1 VVAHPLEFRGV
12 RFFDPSPVR
21 FHQQDQPN
29 LGGIFMS
36 INSETLVNHM
46 NHEIAAI
53 QPSDILAFNAEIANI
68 PGIVRLTLGEPDF
81 NTPEHVK
88 QAAIESIEADES
100 HYAPSNGTLALRTAA
115 AEFLAAKYDVHYD
128 PASEVII
135 TAGATGGIYTALTSI
150 LNPGDEV
157 LIPTPIFPLYI
168 AIVKLSGATPVFMDT
183 SDNGFVLSPDQLQTT
198 LAAHPKTK
206 AVVLN
211 FPSNPTGVTYRHDDL
226 KALAAVLADQPIFV
240 LSDEIYSELTYG
252 EPHESIAN
260 YLPTQT
266 ILLNGV
272 SKSHAM
278 TGWRIGIMCAPKA
291 ITAQL
296 GKIHQFTVT
305 STTTNA
311 QAAAT
316 EALKNGLDDAQVMKR
331 EYQERR
337 DYLYDALND
346 LGFQSAKP
354 EGAFYLFSKIPAGLP
369 QNSIAFC
376 RELAHEARVALI
388 PGSSFGPGGEG
399 YVRISYAASMAD
411 LKTAVTRLRTYVA
424 SKKQGA

>member
-1 VVAHPLEFRGV
+1 
-12 RFFDPSPVR
+12 
-21 FHQQDQPN
+21 
-29 LGGIFMS
+29 MS

-68 PGIVRLTLGEPDF
+68 PGIVCLTLGEPDF

-211 FPSNPTGVTYRHDDL
+211 FPSNPTGVTYRNDDL

-369 QNSIAFC
+369 QNSMAFC

>member
-1 VVAHPLEFRGV
+1 
-12 RFFDPSPVR
+12 
-21 FHQQDQPN
+21 
-29 LGGIFMS
+29 MS
-36 INSETLVNHM
+36 IKPETLVQHM
-46 NHEIAAI
+46 SQSISAI

-88 QAAIESIEADES
+88 QAAIDSINRNES
-100 HYAPSNGTLALRTAA
+100 HYAPSNGTLALRKAA
-115 AEFLAAKYDVHYD
+115 ANFLAQKYDVHYD
-128 PASEVII
+128 PENEVII
-135 TAGATGGIYTALTSI
+135 TAGATGGIYTALSSI

-168 AIVKLSGATPVFMDT
+168 AIAKLNGATPVFMDT
-183 SDNGFVLSPDQLQTT
+183 SKNGFVLSPDQLKTT
-198 LAAHPKTK
+198 LEAHPKAK

-211 FPSNPTGVTYRHDDL
+211 FPSNPTGVTYRQADL
-226 KALAAVLADQPIFV
+226 KALADVLADKPIFV

-252 EPHESIAN
+252 DRHVSIAS
-260 YLPTQT
+260 YLPEQT

-278 TGWRIGIMCAPKA
+278 TGWRIGIMCAPKV

-311 QAAAT
+311 QAAAA
-316 EALKNGLDDAQVMKR
+316 EALSNGMDDAQAMKR
-331 EYQERR
+331 EYQARR
-337 DYLYDALND
+337 DYLYEALNK
-346 LGFQSAKP
+346 LGFKSAKP

-369 QNSIAFC
+369 QTSMAFC
-376 RELAHEARVALI
+376 QELAHEARVALI

-411 LKTAVTRLRTYVA
+411 LKTAVERIGQYVA
-424 SKKQGA
+424 AKQTTEAK

>member
-1 VVAHPLEFRGV
+1 MEFQGV

-53 QPSDILAFNAEIANI
+53 QPSDILAFN
-68 PGIVRLTLGEPDF
+68 
-81 NTPEHVK
+81 
-88 QAAIESIEADES
+88 AAIESIEADES

-316 EALKNGLDDAQVMKR
+316 EALKNGLDDAQAMKR

-369 QNSIAFC
+369 QNSMAFC

>member
-1 VVAHPLEFRGV
+1 
-12 RFFDPSPVR
+12 
-21 FHQQDQPN
+21 
-29 LGGIFMS
+29 MS

-369 QNSIAFC
+369 QNSMAFC
-376 RELAHEARVALI
+376 RELANEARVALI

>member
-1 VVAHPLEFRGV
+1 
-12 RFFDPSPVR
+12 
-21 FHQQDQPN
+21 
-29 LGGIFMS
+29 MS

-226 KALAAVLADQPIFV
+226 KALAAVLANQPIFV

-354 EGAFYLFSKIPAGLP
+354 EGAFYLFSKIPVGLP
-369 QNSIAFC
+369 QNSMAFC

>member
-1 VVAHPLEFRGV
+1 MEFRGV

-369 QNSIAFC
+369 QNSMAFC

>member
-1 VVAHPLEFRGV
+1 
-12 RFFDPSPVR
+12 
-21 FHQQDQPN
+21 
-29 LGGIFMS
+29 MS

-115 AEFLAAKYDVHYD
+115 AEFLATKYDVHYD

-369 QNSIAFC
+369 QNSMAFC

>member
-1 VVAHPLEFRGV
+1 
-12 RFFDPSPVR
+12 
-21 FHQQDQPN
+21 
-29 LGGIFMS
+29 MS

-115 AEFLAAKYDVHYD
+115 AEFLATKYDVHYD

-168 AIVKLSGATPVFMDT
+168 AIVKLAGATPVFMDT

-337 DYLYDALND
+337 DYLYDALNE

-369 QNSIAFC
+369 QNSMAFC

>member
-1 VVAHPLEFRGV
+1 
-12 RFFDPSPVR
+12 
-21 FHQQDQPN
+21 
-29 LGGIFMS
+29 MS

-157 LIPTPIFPLYI
+157 LIPTPIFSLYI

-369 QNSIAFC
+369 QNSMAFC

>member
-1 VVAHPLEFRGV
+1 
-12 RFFDPSPVR
+12 
-21 FHQQDQPN
+21 
-29 LGGIFMS
+29 MS

-211 FPSNPTGVTYRHDDL
+211 FPSNPTGVTYQHDDL

-369 QNSIAFC
+369 QNSMAFC

>member
-1 VVAHPLEFRGV
+1 
-12 RFFDPSPVR
+12 
-21 FHQQDQPN
+21 
-29 LGGIFMS
+29 MS

-157 LIPTPIFPLYI
+157 LIPTPTFPLYI
-168 AIVKLSGATPVFMDT
+168 AIVKLAGATPVFMDT

-337 DYLYDALND
+337 DYLYDALNE

-369 QNSIAFC
+369 QNSMAFC

>member
-1 VVAHPLEFRGV
+1 
-12 RFFDPSPVR
+12 
-21 FHQQDQPN
+21 
-29 LGGIFMS
+29 MS

-183 SDNGFVLSPDQLQTT
+183 SDNGFVLSTDQLQTT

-369 QNSIAFC
+369 QNSMAFC

>member
-1 VVAHPLEFRGV
+1 
-12 RFFDPSPVR
+12 
-21 FHQQDQPN
+21 
-29 LGGIFMS
+29 MS

-168 AIVKLSGATPVFMDT
+168 AIVKLAGATPVFMDT
-183 SDNGFVLSPDQLQTT
+183 SDNGFVLSPDQLQTA

-369 QNSIAFC
+369 QNSMAFC

-411 LKTAVTRLRTYVA
+411 LKTAVTRIRTYVA
-424 SKKQGA
+424 SKRQGA

>member
-1 VVAHPLEFRGV
+1 
-12 RFFDPSPVR
+12 
-21 FHQQDQPN
+21 
-29 LGGIFMS
+29 MS

-240 LSDEIYSELTYG
+240 LSDEIYSKLTYG

-369 QNSIAFC
+369 QNSMAFC

>member
-1 VVAHPLEFRGV
+1 
-12 RFFDPSPVR
+12 
-21 FHQQDQPN
+21 
-29 LGGIFMS
+29 MS

-369 QNSIAFC
+369 QNSMAFC

-399 YVRISYAASMAD
+399 YVRISYAASMVD

>member
-1 VVAHPLEFRGV
+1 
-12 RFFDPSPVR
+12 
-21 FHQQDQPN
+21 
-29 LGGIFMS
+29 MS

-100 HYAPSNGTLALRTAA
+100 HYATSNGTLALRTAA

-168 AIVKLSGATPVFMDT
+168 AIVKLAGATPVFMDT

-369 QNSIAFC
+369 QNSMAFC

-411 LKTAVTRLRTYVA
+411 LKTAVTRIRTYVA

>member
-1 VVAHPLEFRGV
+1 
-12 RFFDPSPVR
+12 
-21 FHQQDQPN
+21 
-29 LGGIFMS
+29 MS

-115 AEFLAAKYDVHYD
+115 AEFLATKYDVHYD

-168 AIVKLSGATPVFMDT
+168 AIVKLAGATPVFMDT
-183 SDNGFVLSPDQLQTT
+183 SDNGFVLSPDQLQTA

-369 QNSIAFC
+369 QNSMAFC

-411 LKTAVTRLRTYVA
+411 LKTAVTRIRTYVA

>member
-1 VVAHPLEFRGV
+1 
-12 RFFDPSPVR
+12 
-21 FHQQDQPN
+21 
-29 LGGIFMS
+29 MS

-226 KALAAVLADQPIFV
+226 KALAAVLANQPIFV

-316 EALKNGLDDAQVMKR
+316 EALKNGLDDDQVMKR

-369 QNSIAFC
+369 QNSMAFC

>member
-1 VVAHPLEFRGV
+1 
-12 RFFDPSPVR
+12 
-21 FHQQDQPN
+21 
-29 LGGIFMS
+29 MS

-46 NHEIAAI
+46 NREIAAI

-88 QAAIESIEADES
+88 QAAIKSIEADES

-115 AEFLAAKYDVHYD
+115 AEFLAQKYDVHYD

-135 TAGATGGIYTALTSI
+135 TAGATGGIYTALSSI

-168 AIVKLSGATPVFMDT
+168 AIVKLAGATPVFMDT
-183 SDNGFVLSPDQLQTT
+183 SANGFVLSPEQLQTT

-226 KALAAVLADQPIFV
+226 KALAEVLADQPIFV

-252 EPHESIAN
+252 ERHESIAN
-260 YLPTQT
+260 YLPEQT

-291 ITAQL
+291 ITTQL

-316 EALKNGLDDAQVMKR
+316 EALKNGLDDGQTMKR
-331 EYQERR
+331 EYQDRR
-337 DYLYDALND
+337 DYLYDALNQ

-369 QNSIAFC
+369 QNSMAFC

-399 YVRISYAASMAD
+399 YVRISYAASLAD
-411 LKTAVTRLRTYVA
+411 LKTAVTRIGAYVA
-424 SKKQGA
+424 SKKQED

>member
-1 VVAHPLEFRGV
+1 
-12 RFFDPSPVR
+12 
-21 FHQQDQPN
+21 
-29 LGGIFMS
+29 MS
-36 INSETLVNHM
+36 ITSKTLVQRM
-46 NHEIAAI
+46 NHQLDAI

-68 PGIVRLTLGEPDF
+68 PGIIRLTLGEPDF

-88 QAAIESIEADES
+88 AAAIKSIKNNES

-115 AEFLAAKYDVHYD
+115 ANFLATKYDVHYD
-128 PASEVII
+128 PANEVII
-135 TAGATGGIYTALTSI
+135 TAGATGGIYTALSSI

-168 AIVKLSGATPVFMDT
+168 AIAKLNGAIPVFMDT
-183 SDNGFVLSPDQLQTT
+183 SENDFVLSPAQLSAT
-198 LAAHPKTK
+198 LAAHPKAK

-211 FPSNPTGVTYRHDDL
+211 FPSNPTGVTYRQADL
-226 KALAAVLADQPIFV
+226 KALAAVLADKPIFV
-240 LSDEIYSELTYG
+240 LADEIYSELTYG
-252 EPHESIAN
+252 TAHVSIAH
-260 YLPTQT
+260 YLPEQT

-305 STTTNA
+305 TTTANA

-316 EALKNGLDDAQVMKR
+316 EALNHGRDDGQVMKA
-331 EYQERR
+331 EYQARR
-337 DYLYDALND
+337 DFLLTSLNQ
-346 LGFQSAKP
+346 LGFKSAKP

-369 QNSIAFC
+369 QVSMDFC
-376 RELAHEARVALI
+376 RELAQEARVALI

-411 LKTAVTRLRTYVA
+411 LQTAVQRIGTYMTNKA
-424 SKKQGA
+424 KKVGDN

>member
-1 VVAHPLEFRGV
+1 
-12 RFFDPSPVR
+12 
-21 FHQQDQPN
+21 
-29 LGGIFMS
+29 MS

-88 QAAIESIEADES
+88 QVAIESIEADES

-168 AIVKLSGATPVFMDT
+168 AIVKLAGATPVFMDT

-291 ITAQL
+291 ITTQL

-316 EALKNGLDDAQVMKR
+316 EALKNGVDDAQVMKR

-369 QNSIAFC
+369 QNSMAFC

-411 LKTAVTRLRTYVA
+411 LKTAVTRIRTYVA

>member
-1 VVAHPLEFRGV
+1 
-12 RFFDPSPVR
+12 
-21 FHQQDQPN
+21 
-29 LGGIFMS
+29 MS

-135 TAGATGGIYTALTSI
+135 TAGATGGIYTAFTSI

>member
-1 VVAHPLEFRGV
+1 
-12 RFFDPSPVR
+12 
-21 FHQQDQPN
+21 
-29 LGGIFMS
+29 MS

-88 QAAIESIEADES
+88 QAAIKSIEADES

-115 AEFLAAKYDVHYD
+115 AEFLATKYDVHYD

-135 TAGATGGIYTALTSI
+135 TAGATGGIYTALSSI

-168 AIVKLSGATPVFMDT
+168 AIVKLAGATPVFMDT

-252 EPHESIAN
+252 ERHESIAN
-260 YLPTQT
+260 YLPAQT

-337 DYLYDALND
+337 DYLYDALNE

-369 QNSIAFC
+369 QDSMAFC

-399 YVRISYAASMAD
+399 YVRISYAASMSD
-411 LKTAVTRLRTYVA
+411 LKTAVTRIKTYVA

>member
-1 VVAHPLEFRGV
+1 
-12 RFFDPSPVR
+12 
-21 FHQQDQPN
+21 
-29 LGGIFMS
+29 MS

-46 NHEIAAI
+46 NREIAAI

-88 QAAIESIEADES
+88 QAAIKSIEADES

-115 AEFLAAKYDVHYD
+115 AEFLAQKYDVHYD

-150 LNPGDEV
+150 LNLGDEV

-168 AIVKLSGATPVFMDT
+168 AIVKLAGAIPVFMDT
-183 SDNGFVLSPDQLQTT
+183 SANGFVLSPEQLQAT

-226 KALAAVLADQPIFV
+226 KALAGVLADQPIFV

-252 EPHESIAN
+252 ERHESIAN
-260 YLPTQT
+260 YLPEQT

-278 TGWRIGIMCAPKA
+278 TGWRIGIMCAPQA
-291 ITAQL
+291 ITTQL

-316 EALKNGLDDAQVMKR
+316 EALKNGLDDGQTMKH

-337 DYLYDALND
+337 DYLYDALNQ

-369 QNSIAFC
+369 QNSMAFC

-399 YVRISYAASMAD
+399 YVRISYAASLDD
-411 LKTAVTRLRTYVA
+411 LKTAVTRISAYVA
-424 SKKQGA
+424 SQKQED

>member
-1 VVAHPLEFRGV
+1 
-12 RFFDPSPVR
+12 
-21 FHQQDQPN
+21 
-29 LGGIFMS
+29 MS

-198 LAAHPKTK
+198 LAAYPKTK

-226 KALAAVLADQPIFV
+226 KALAAVLANQPIFV

-369 QNSIAFC
+369 QNSMAFC

>member
-1 VVAHPLEFRGV
+1 
-12 RFFDPSPVR
+12 
-21 FHQQDQPN
+21 
-29 LGGIFMS
+29 MS

-68 PGIVRLTLGEPDF
+68 PDIVRLTLGEPDF

-226 KALAAVLADQPIFV
+226 KALAAVLANQPIFV

-369 QNSIAFC
+369 QNSMAFC

-424 SKKQGA
+424 SKRQGA

>member
-1 VVAHPLEFRGV
+1 
-12 RFFDPSPVR
+12 
-21 FHQQDQPN
+21 
-29 LGGIFMS
+29 MS

>member
-1 VVAHPLEFRGV
+1 
-12 RFFDPSPVR
+12 
-21 FHQQDQPN
+21 
-29 LGGIFMS
+29 MS

-226 KALAAVLADQPIFV
+226 KALAAVLANQPIFV

-369 QNSIAFC
+369 QNSMAFC

-411 LKTAVTRLRTYVA
+411 LKTADTRLRTYVA

>member
-1 VVAHPLEFRGV
+1 M
-12 RFFDPSPVR
+12 
-21 FHQQDQPN
+21 
-29 LGGIFMS
+29 FMS
-36 INSETLVNHM
+36 ISPESLTHHM
-46 NHEIAAI
+46 NHAIAEI

-68 PGIVRLTLGEPDF
+68 PGIIRLTLGEPDF

-88 QAAIESIEADES
+88 QAAIRSIENNES
-100 HYAPSNGTLALRTAA
+100 HYAPSNGTPALRQAA
-115 AEFLAAKYDVHYD
+115 ANFLATKYDLHYD
-128 PASEVII
+128 PANEII
-135 TAGATGGIYTALTSI
+135 VTAGATEGIYTALTSI

-168 AIVKLSGATPVFMDT
+168 AVAKVNGAVPVFMDT
-183 SDNGFVLSPDQLQTT
+183 SADGFVLTPEKLKAT

-211 FPSNPTGVTYRHDDL
+211 FPSNPTGVTYRAADL
-226 KALAAVLADQPIFV
+226 KALAAVLADQSIFV

-252 EPHESIAN
+252 ATHVSIAQ
-260 YLPTQT
+260 YLPNQT

-278 TGWRIGIMCAPKA
+278 TGWRIGLMCAPKA

-296 GKIHQFTVT
+296 GKIHQFTIT

-311 QAAAT
+311 QAAAA
-316 EALKNGLDDAQVMKR
+316 EALANGLDDGQQMKQK
-331 EYQERR
+331 YQARR
-337 DYLYDALND
+337 DYLVAALD
-346 LGFQSAKP
+346 QIGFKSAKP

-369 QNSIAFC
+369 QDSMAFC

-399 YVRISYAASMAD
+399 YVRISYAASLAD
-411 LKTAVTRLRTYVA
+411 LKTAVERMTTYVA
-424 SKKQGA
+424 AKGLTKE

>member
-1 VVAHPLEFRGV
+1 
-12 RFFDPSPVR
+12 
-21 FHQQDQPN
+21 
-29 LGGIFMS
+29 MS

-168 AIVKLSGATPVFMDT
+168 AIVKLAGATPVFMDT
-183 SDNGFVLSPDQLQTT
+183 SDNGFVLSPDQLQTA

-369 QNSIAFC
+369 QNSMAFC

-411 LKTAVTRLRTYVA
+411 LKTAVTRIRTYVA

>member
-1 VVAHPLEFRGV
+1 
-12 RFFDPSPVR
+12 
-21 FHQQDQPN
+21 
-29 LGGIFMS
+29 MS

-168 AIVKLSGATPVFMDT
+168 AIVKLAGATPVFMDT

-354 EGAFYLFSKIPAGLP
+354 EGAFYLFSKIPA
-369 QNSIAFC
+369 NSMAFC

-411 LKTAVTRLRTYVA
+411 LKTAVTRIRTYVA

>member
-1 VVAHPLEFRGV
+1 
-12 RFFDPSPVR
+12 
-21 FHQQDQPN
+21 
-29 LGGIFMS
+29 MS

-115 AEFLAAKYDVHYD
+115 AEFLATKYDVHYD

-168 AIVKLSGATPVFMDT
+168 AIVKLAGATPVFMDT

-369 QNSIAFC
+369 QNSMAFC

>member
-1 VVAHPLEFRGV
+1 
-12 RFFDPSPVR
+12 
-21 FHQQDQPN
+21 
-29 LGGIFMS
+29 MS

-183 SDNGFVLSPDQLQTT
+183 SDNGFMLSPDQLQTT

-369 QNSIAFC
+369 QNRMAFC

>member
-1 VVAHPLEFRGV
+1 
-12 RFFDPSPVR
+12 
-21 FHQQDQPN
+21 
-29 LGGIFMS
+29 MS
-36 INSETLVNHM
+36 INAETLVQQM

-53 QPSDILAFNAEIANI
+53 QPSDILAFNAEIASI

-88 QAAIESIEADES
+88 QAAIKSIENDES
-100 HYAPSNGTLALRTAA
+100 HYAPSNGTMALRTAA
-115 AEFLAAKYDVHYD
+115 ADFLAKKYDVHYD

-135 TAGATGGIYTALTSI
+135 TAGATGGIYTALSSI

-168 AIVKLSGATPVFMDT
+168 AIVKLAGATPVFMDT
-183 SDNGFVLSPDQLQTT
+183 SKNGFVLSPEQLQQT
-198 LAAHPKTK
+198 LNDHPKTK

-226 KALAAVLADQPIFV
+226 KALATVLADQPIFV

-252 EPHESIAN
+252 ERHESIAS
-260 YLPTQT
+260 YLPEQT

-291 ITAQL
+291 ITTQL

-316 EALKNGLDDAQVMKR
+316 EALKNGLDDAQQMKR
-331 EYQERR
+331 EYQARR
-337 DYLYDALND
+337 DYLYDALNQ
-346 LGFQSAKP
+346 LGFKSAKP

-369 QNSIAFC
+369 QDSMAFC

-411 LKTAVTRLRTYVA
+411 LKTAVERISQYVA
-424 SKKQGA
+424 SKAQEAK

>member
-1 VVAHPLEFRGV
+1 
-12 RFFDPSPVR
+12 
-21 FHQQDQPN
+21 
-29 LGGIFMS
+29 MS

-128 PASEVII
+128 PASKVII

-168 AIVKLSGATPVFMDT
+168 AIVKLAGATPVFMDT
-183 SDNGFVLSPDQLQTT
+183 SDNGFVLSPDQLQTA

-369 QNSIAFC
+369 QNSMAFC

-411 LKTAVTRLRTYVA
+411 LKTAVTRIRTYVA

>member
-1 VVAHPLEFRGV
+1 
-12 RFFDPSPVR
+12 
-21 FHQQDQPN
+21 
-29 LGGIFMS
+29 MS

-316 EALKNGLDDAQVMKR
+316 EALKSGVDDAQVMKR

-369 QNSIAFC
+369 QNSMAFC

>member
-1 VVAHPLEFRGV
+1 
-12 RFFDPSPVR
+12 
-21 FHQQDQPN
+21 
-29 LGGIFMS
+29 MS

-346 LGFQSAKP
+346 LGLQSAKP

-369 QNSIAFC
+369 QNSMAFC

>member
-1 VVAHPLEFRGV
+1 
-12 RFFDPSPVR
+12 
-21 FHQQDQPN
+21 
-29 LGGIFMS
+29 MS

-135 TAGATGGIYTALTSI
+135 TAGATGGIYTSLTSI

-183 SDNGFVLSPDQLQTT
+183 SNNGFVLSPDQLQTT

-226 KALAAVLADQPIFV
+226 KALAAVLANQPIFV

-369 QNSIAFC
+369 QNSMAFC